1 MPTSLS
7 KVDYSALR
15 AYDSKP
21 LEELD
26 VEVMG
31 TITREF
37 NERKLAYI
45 DKRQGK
51 GKKKKKRG
59 RRGSNNSSDK
69 KD

>member
-1 MPTSLS
+1 MPTSLG
-7 KVDYSALR
+7 KVDYEKLR
-15 AYDSKP
+15 GYDSKP

-26 VEVMG
+26 AEVMG
-31 TITREF
+31 SITREF
-37 NERKLAYI
+37 HERKMAYI

-59 RRGSNNSSDK
+59 RRGSGS